1 MRIHANDNSAIVG
14 KNIAAQN
21 AQAVSRTGDGKS
33 VTASLEGKD
42 SLKKE

>member
-1 MRIHANDNSAIVG
+1 MKIHANNNIAIVG

-21 AQAVSRTGDGKS
+21 TQAMSRTGDGKS